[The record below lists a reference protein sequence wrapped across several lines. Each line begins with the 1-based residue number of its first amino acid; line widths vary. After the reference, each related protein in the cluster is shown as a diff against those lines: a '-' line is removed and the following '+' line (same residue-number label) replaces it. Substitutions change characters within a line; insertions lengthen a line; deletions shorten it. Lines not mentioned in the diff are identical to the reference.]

1 MAPDA
6 RLAPVASQDMGG
18 KARRD
23 WPVSAGQAGFTLVE
37 LMVVLAIMGL
47 AAAAV
52 VLTLPSQDQNM
63 RQEADRLAVR
73 LAAVR
78 DLAVVE
84 GRGTAAVISPSGY
97 WFEQRTRGEWNMLQG
112 RAFSQHDW
120 PQDIRIMVDGARS
133 NGSVSGASGVSG
145 VSGDLDGGQT
155 RILFSRLGTTPTPQS
170 LTILAASADGEGAR
184 ENIHIGA
191 SGEISRA
198 R

>member
-1 MAPDA
+1 MAPAA
-6 RLAPVASQDMGG
+6 RPVAGRAG
-18 KARRD
+18 PCARRD

-52 VLTLPSQDQNM
+52 VLTMPSQDQNM

-97 WFEQRTRGEWNMLQG
+97 WFEQRTRGEWQMLHG
-112 RAFSQHDW
+112 RAFAQHDW
-120 PQDIRIMVDGARS
+120 PQDIRIVVDGARS
-133 NGSVSGASGVSG
+133 DGSVSG
-145 VSGDLDGGQT
+145 VSGGGQT

-170 LTILAASADGEGAR
+170 LTMLAASADAEGAR

>member
-6 RLAPVASQDMGG
+6 RPAPAASPYVGSG
-18 KARRD
+18 ARSD

-52 VLTLPSQDQNM
+52 VLTMPSQDQNM

-97 WFEQRTRGEWNMLQG
+97 WFEQRTRGEWQMLHG
-112 RAFSQHDW
+112 RAFAQHDW
-120 PQDIRIMVDGARS
+120 PQDIRIVVDGARS
-133 NGSVSGASGVSG
+133 DGSVSGVS
-145 VSGDLDGGQT
+145 DGGQT

-170 LTILAASADGEGAR
+170 LTMLTASADAEGAR

>member
-1 MAPDA
+1 MAAEA
-6 RLAPVASQDMGG
+6 RLYCRGP
-18 KARRD
+18 ARGV
-23 WPVSAGQAGFTLVE
+23 PVSAGQAGFTLVE

-52 VLTLPSQDQNM
+52 ILTLPSQDQIL

-73 LAAVR
+73 LAAAR

-97 WFEQRTRGEWNMLQG
+97 GFEQRVRGEWQMLQG
-112 RAFSQHDW
+112 RAFVQHDW
-120 PQDIRIMVDGARS
+120 PRDIRVTVDNIGE
-133 NGSVSGASGVSG
+133 GGIEEGG
-145 VSGDLDGGQT
+145 GGQT

-170 LTILAASADGEGAR
+170 LTMMASQTQSGDAAR
-184 ENIHIGA
+184 EHIHISA
-191 SGEISRA
+191 SGEIRRA